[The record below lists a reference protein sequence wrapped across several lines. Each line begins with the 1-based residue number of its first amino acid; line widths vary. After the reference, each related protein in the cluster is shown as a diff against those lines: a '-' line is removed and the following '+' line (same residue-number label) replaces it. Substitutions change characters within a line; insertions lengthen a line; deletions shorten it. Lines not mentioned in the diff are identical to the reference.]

1 MKYSISRII
10 HNLFHNR
17 LLYLFVFAS
26 FAIGSGLF
34 LVCMNFRATGERLL
48 EEAKEESSR
57 DLIRIQWDFKGEFDV
72 MTNPEEAEKERNE
85 YPIPYDAY
93 LKLVSN
99 PRYTEAL
106 DILYALKSDVT
117 LSEAGAEN
125 LLSMDLYFMNDQL
138 FDHLYETD
146 RQEGKAYLGEAA
158 YEALLY
164 VGEGIKNGKEFN
176 LWEDVMLYING
187 DRLIIQDKSYPYE
200 VIMPKD
206 PDVVVPPVVAAF
218 LTEEEIDESEERFGE
233 SMDHYHMDNAVVL
246 PVEDV
251 FKPAGFPLLMNNLY
265 LRYRNEEWSEDT
277 VAQVVRE
284 LNRINP
290 KSRFTVENR
299 YLELKGDM
307 EDYSYDMDRWLLIA
321 VSILFLSGVG
331 CIGTM
336 YLTLDKRRHF
346 MAVSVACGS
355 TVGRIAAETVTE
367 LFLVLAAGGLMGILL
382 LPMLQKLIVYW
393 DWEKLQFSGGGI
405 GIVAAAAVV
414 FSVISAFLGLYRAR
428 LRDVA
433 AVLKEE

>member
-1 MKYSISRII
+1 MKYSISRIL

-17 LLYLFVFAS
+17 LLYLFVLAS

-34 LVCMNFRATGERLL
+34 IICMNFRSTGERLL
-48 EEAKEESSR
+48 EEAKIESSQG
-57 DLIRIQWDFKGEFDV
+57 LIKIQWYFNGEFDV

-99 PRYTEAL
+99 PQYTEDL
-106 DILYALKSDVT
+106 DILYALNG
-117 LSEAGAEN
+117 GATIWESAN
-125 LLSMDLYFMNDQL
+125 LLDFDLYFMNQL
-138 FDHLYETD
+138 FAHLYDTD

-164 VGEGIKNGKEFN
+164 VGEGIKNGKEFKPWN
-176 LWEDVMLYING
+176 DVMLYIDG

-206 PDVVVPPVVAAF
+206 PDVVVLPVVAAF
-218 LTEEEIDESEERFGE
+218 LTEEELSGE
-233 SMDHYHMDNAVVL
+233 LMDNYRMDDAVVL

-251 FKPAGFPLLMNNLY
+251 FKPAGFPLLMNNLF
-265 LRYRNEEWSEDT
+265 LRYRNANWSEDT
-277 VAQVVRE
+277 AAQVVKE
-284 LNRINP
+284 LNKINP
-290 KSRFTVENR
+290 KSSFTIENR

-307 EDYSYDMDRWLLIA
+307 EDYSYDMDRWMLIA
-321 VSILFLSGVG
+321 ISILFLSGVG

-336 YLTLDKRRHF
+336 YLTLEKRRHF

-355 TVGRIAAETVTE
+355 TLKRIAAETTAE
-367 LFLVLAAGGLMGILL
+367 LFLVLAAGGLTGILL
-382 LPMLQKLIVYW
+382 LPLLRKLIIYW
-393 DWEKLQFSGGGI
+393 DWEKLYVSAGGI
-405 GIVAAAAVV
+405 GIVAAAAVA
-414 FSVISAFLGLYRAR
+414 FSLISTFLGLHAAR
-428 LRDVA
+428 LKDVA